1 MDISKMIKRMLLE
14 CDSTAAD
21 MAARLGTSRANAS
34 QRLKRNTWSVADLE
48 QIADV
53 YGCGLVVGFVLPD
66 GETIMQTIPAH
77 DATSPSST
85 PASTSPADPA
95 DASGNA

>member
-34 QRLKRNTWSVADLE
+34 QRLKRNTWSVSDLE
-48 QIADV
+48 QIANV

-66 GETIMQTIPAH
+66 GQAITQTIPPH
-77 DATSPSST
+77 DATSPSSS
-85 PASTSPADPA
+85 PASPSPADPA
-95 DASGNA
+95 EPSGNA